1 MKLQSLL
8 ALCALTLTACGG
20 SPSSKTMNESTA
32 PRAIIH
38 TTAGDMTVEFWPE
51 VAPRTVDNF
60 LKLSREGFYDKTAF
74 HRIIKGFMIQ
84 GGCPNT
90 KPGGKGQPGT
100 GGPGY
105 QIKAEFNNR
114 SHTKGVLSM
123 ARSAEPDSAGSQ
135 FFICHGNASF
145 LNNKY
150 TAFGKVISGEDVL
163 EKIANIPCIAAHER
177 AEVSTPTQRIEVTSV
192 EVVGE
197 AKVEKTK

>member
-1 MKLQSLL
+1 MKHLSLL

-123 ARSAEPDSAGSQ
+123 ARSADPDSAGSQ

-163 EKIANIPCIAAHER
+163 EKIANIPCVGQEG
-177 AEVSTPTQRIEVTSV
+177 STPTQRIEVTSV

-197 AKVEKTK
+197 AKAAKAEKTK

>member
-1 MKLQSLL
+1 MKHLSLL

-51 VAPRTVDNF
+51 VAPLTVDNF

-100 GGPGY
+100 GNPGY

-123 ARSAEPDSAGSQ
+123 ARSADPDSAGSQ

-163 EKIANIPCIAAHER
+163 EKIANIPCVGQEG
-177 AEVSTPTQRIEVTSV
+177 STPTQRIEVTSV

-197 AKVEKTK
+197 AKAAKAEKTK

>member
-100 GGPGY
+100 GNPGY

-123 ARSAEPDSAGSQ
+123 ARSADPDSAGSQ

-163 EKIANIPCIAAHER
+163 EKIANIPCVGQEG
-177 AEVSTPTQRIEVTSV
+177 STPTQRIEVTSV

-197 AKVEKTK
+197 AKVTKAEKTK